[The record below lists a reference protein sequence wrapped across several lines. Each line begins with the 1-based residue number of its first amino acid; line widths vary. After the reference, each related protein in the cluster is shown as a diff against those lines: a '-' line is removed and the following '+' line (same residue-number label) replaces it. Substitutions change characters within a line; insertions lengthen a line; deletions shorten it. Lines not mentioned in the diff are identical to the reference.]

1 MRGIALVRFFEDDS
15 KLKIHSEITQPLTI
29 SLSTLADKSRG
40 RISSSTIKTG
50 AKVFLGGT
58 TSEMEKLIKALF
70 SSNHYTLL
78 FR

>member
-1 MRGIALVRFFEDDS
+1 M
-15 KLKIHSEITQPLTI
+15 KIPFEITQPLTI

-58 TSEMEKLIKALF
+58 TSVIDKSIKALS
-70 SSNHYTLL
+70 SSNYYTLL
-78 FR
+78 GRPKVIQSVGKLGE

>member
-1 MRGIALVRFFEDDS
+1 M
-15 KLKIHSEITQPLTI
+15 KIPSEITQPLTI

-58 TSEMEKLIKALF
+58 TSVMEKLIKALF
-70 SSNHYTLL
+70 FCQINTHYYVDLTGNKIMRLKQV
-78 FR
+78 R

>member
-1 MRGIALVRFFEDDS
+1 MVQFLMN
-15 KLKIHSEITQPLTI
+15 LTLPSEINQPLTI

-58 TSEMEKLIKALF
+58 TSVMKKLIKALF
-70 SSNHYTLL
+70 LSHHYTLL
-78 FR
+78 SIGRPNRK